1 MDRRKI
7 GKIVKRIGIFLLV
20 AAILCK
26 LYSEAPTFGRQVH
39 FNEWAW
45 KHYPFSRIRYYM
57 SDSLVKKLNTE
68 KPTIEQTAEMLGYED
83 MVGNRIQLGDEHITY
98 FLMTPTFYVFGLGMY
113 TLNIDFRK
121 DGSFESAEVSFDD

>member
-1 MDRRKI
+1 MR
-7 GKIVKRIGIFLLV
+7 GKPIKRIVIGFL
-20 AAILCK
+20 AIVVLFIA
-26 LYSEAPTFGRQVH
+26 YSKKPTFGRQIR

-45 KHYPFSRIRYYM
+45 KHYPFTRIKYYM
-57 SDSLVKKLNTE
+57 SDSLVKKLNIE

-83 MVGNRIQLGDEHITY
+83 MVGNRIKLGDEHITY

-121 DGSFESAEVSFDD
+121 DGSFESAVVSFDD

>member
-1 MDRRKI
+1 MGGIKI
-7 GKIVKRIGIFLLV
+7 IVKRTGIYLLV

-26 LYSEAPTFGRQVH
+26 LYSEAPTFGRQIR

-45 KHYPFSRIRYYM
+45 KHYPFTRIKYYM

-83 MVGNRIQLGDEHITY
+83 MVGDRIKLGDEHITY
-98 FLMTPTFYVFGLGMY
+98 FLMTPQFYLFGLAMY
-113 TLNIDFRK
+113 TLDIDFSE
-121 DGSFESAEVSFDD
+121 DGSFQSAEVIYSD

>member
-1 MDRRKI
+1 MR
-7 GKIVKRIGIFLLV
+7 GKPIKRIVIGFLVILV
-20 AAILCK
+20 LCIV
-26 LYSEAPTFGRQVH
+26 YSKIPTFGRQ
-39 FNEWAW
+39 
-45 KHYPFSRIRYYM
+45 IRFM

-83 MVGNRIQLGDEHITY
+83 MVGNRIKLGDEHITY

>member
-1 MDRRKI
+1 MR
-7 GKIVKRIGIFLLV
+7 GKPIKRVVIVFL
-20 AAILCK
+20 AIVVLFIA
-26 LYSEAPTFGRQVH
+26 YSKKPTFGRQIR

-45 KHYPFSRIRYYM
+45 KHYPFTRIKYYM
-57 SDSLVKKLNTE
+57 SDSLVKKLNIE

-83 MVGNRIQLGDEHITY
+83 MVGNRIMLGDEHITY

-121 DGSFESAEVSFDD
+121 DGSFESAVVSFDD

>member
-1 MDRRKI
+1 MS
-7 GKIVKRIGIFLLV
+7 GKPIKRVVIVFL
-20 AAILCK
+20 AIVVLFIA
-26 LYSEAPTFGRQVH
+26 YSKKPTFGRQIR

-45 KHYPFSRIRYYM
+45 KHYPFTRIKYYM

>member
-1 MDRRKI
+1 MR
-7 GKIVKRIGIFLLV
+7 GKPIKRVVIVFL
-20 AAILCK
+20 AIVVLFIA
-26 LYSEAPTFGRQVH
+26 YSKKPTFGRQIR

-45 KHYPFSRIRYYM
+45 KHYPFTRIKYYM

>member
-1 MDRRKI
+1 MR
-7 GKIVKRIGIFLLV
+7 GKPIKRVVIVLL
-20 AAILCK
+20 AIVVLFIA
-26 LYSEAPTFGRQVH
+26 YSNKPTFGRQIR

-45 KHYPFSRIRYYM
+45 KHYPFTRIKYYM

-83 MVGNRIQLGDEHITY
+83 MVGNRIKLGDEHITY

-121 DGSFESAEVSFDD
+121 DGSFESAVVSFDD